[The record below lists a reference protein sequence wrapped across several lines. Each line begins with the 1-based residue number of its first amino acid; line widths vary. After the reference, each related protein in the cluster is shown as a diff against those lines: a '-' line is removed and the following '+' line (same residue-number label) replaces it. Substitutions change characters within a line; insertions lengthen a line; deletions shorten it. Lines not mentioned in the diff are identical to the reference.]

1 MRLFFV
7 MLAAIAG
14 MWTFQSCDND
24 DDSYSLGAFAVEIM
38 TAQPIS
44 EDSYYFIRD
53 NGETLWPLAN
63 SDYRFSPQYRQRAQV
78 NYTLLSDSISGYSHG
93 IKVNWVDEILTK
105 AIAPNLG
112 ERNDSIYGTDPIK
125 LLAVEAG
132 GGFLDIL
139 FGANYGNSGESHYV
153 NLIPSSAND
162 SLSYDFEF
170 RHNAYNDPPM
180 VGAQGLVSF
189 DLSSLPETNGK
200 TVTLRI
206 KFHTFDGDV
215 VREIAYNS
223 AKNTYTGSVLLSSS
237 RKASSL
243 SRELK

>member
-1 MRLFFV
+1 MEKHY
-7 MLAAIAG
+7 G
-14 MWTFQSCDND
+14 
-24 DDSYSLGAFAVEIM
+24 
-38 TAQPIS
+38 
-44 EDSYYFIRD
+44 
-53 NGETLWPLAN
+53 PLAN

-112 ERNDSIYGTDPIK
+112 ERNDSIYGTGPHQ
-125 LLAVEAG
+125 VTG
-132 GGFLDIL
+132 GRSWRWFPGYL

-180 VGAQGLVSF
+180 LAHKVWYRSTYPLCPRQMGKQLHIVSNSILSMVMLYEKLPTTVRRILIRGAYCYHHPRSIVPIQRIEIN
-189 DLSSLPETNGK
+189 LPT
-200 TVTLRI
+200 
-206 KFHTFDGDV
+206 
-215 VREIAYNS
+215 
-223 AKNTYTGSVLLSSS
+223 
-237 RKASSL
+237 
-243 SRELK
+243 

>member
-78 NYTLLSDSISGYSHG
+78 NYTLLSDSIPGFSHG
-93 IKVNWVDEILTK
+93 IKVNWIENILTK
-105 AIAPNLG
+105 SIARYEG
-112 ERNDSIYGTDPIK
+112 AANDSIYGTDPVQI
-125 LLAVEAG
+125 EAMGIG
-132 GGFLDIL
+132 GGYLNVC
-139 FGANYGNSGESHYV
+139 FGANYGNRGVAHYI
-153 NLIPSSAND
+153 NLVPVAEQD
-162 SLSYDFEF
+162 SLPYVLEF
-170 RHNAYNDPPM
+170 RHNAYNDD
-180 VGAQGLVSF
+180 ALYSARGLVAF
-189 DLSSLPETNGK
+189 DLASLPDTGGK
-200 TVTLRI
+200 DVELTIRV
-206 KFHTFDGDV
+206 HTFEG
-215 VREIAYNS
+215 EKEYTLLYNS
-223 AKNTYTGSVLLSSS
+223 RPARQDNFSVDNYEPGANNSW
-237 RKASSL
+237 K
-243 SRELK
+243 